1 MTIVTL
7 KSKPLNIC
15 PTKLT
20 RLKMPWVGLPQC
32 CVWVFDSVN
41 NSLFKLFGILPI
53 EEPPVLFV
61 SKNHTES
68 NGSHGRPGKTQRVF
82 WVVLLLTLKKRIAG
96 IYQKQFSDFLRRAI
110 MKLKNHPDNK
120 IYKI

>member
-41 NSLFKLFGILPI
+41 NSLFKLFVILPI
-53 EEPPVLFV
+53 KEPPVLIA
-61 SKNHTES
+61 SKNHTDPMVLMEDLAKP
-68 NGSHGRPGKTQRVF
+68 NG
-82 WVVLLLTLKKRIAG
+82 
-96 IYQKQFSDFLRRAI
+96 FSGWFF
-110 MKLKNHPDNK
+110 
-120 IYKI
+120 Y